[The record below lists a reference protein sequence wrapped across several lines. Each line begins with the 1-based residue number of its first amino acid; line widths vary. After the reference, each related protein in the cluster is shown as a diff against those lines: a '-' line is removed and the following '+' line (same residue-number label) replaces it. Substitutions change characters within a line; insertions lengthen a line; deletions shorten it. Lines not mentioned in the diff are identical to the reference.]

1 MNNCKKCGGVLVK
14 DFEDMKCLICGYM
27 EYNIPTNILKET
39 EEAKGKPSIDRKIS
53 QATYHWDKEHELWVV
68 EK

>member
-53 QATYHWDKEHELWVV
+53 QAT
-68 EK
+68 